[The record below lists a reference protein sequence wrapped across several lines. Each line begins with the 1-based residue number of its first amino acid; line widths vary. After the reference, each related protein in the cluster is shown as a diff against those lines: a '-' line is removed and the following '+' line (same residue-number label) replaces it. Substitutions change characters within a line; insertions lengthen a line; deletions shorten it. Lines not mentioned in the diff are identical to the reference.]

1 MFQDR
6 NQARVDDTPIVPRY
20 KGTGVS
26 ESTQPSL
33 ALSGDTVLIDPQ
45 PLTTPNLVKEW
56 NLRQKHASAYAC
68 CLPQR
73 AVVFRHRLGMDVFII
88 VPQSLTP
95 DPHSGRLCLLKKLK
109 VHVVTD

>member
-1 MFQDR
+1 MTHLLFP
-6 NQARVDDTPIVPRY
+6 DTRS
-20 KGTGVS
+20 TGVS

-33 ALSGDTVLIDPQ
+33 VLSGDTVLIDPQ
-45 PLTTPNLVKEW
+45 PMTAPNLVKEW

-73 AVVFRHRLGMDVFII
+73 AGVVFRHRLGMDVFII

-109 VHVVTD
+109 VHVLTD